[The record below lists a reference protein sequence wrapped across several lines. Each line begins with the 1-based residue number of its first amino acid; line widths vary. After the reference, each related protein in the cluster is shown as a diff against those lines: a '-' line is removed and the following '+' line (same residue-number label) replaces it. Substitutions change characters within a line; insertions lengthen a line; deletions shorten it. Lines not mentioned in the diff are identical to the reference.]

1 MAMFYI
7 RRVETPEGLVMVLVT
22 DEDVM
27 ERAVYDEERG
37 VRIIVSRSF
46 YGGSLGTEADA
57 IKTIEKA
64 DIIVL
69 TGEKSVSIGVRMGLV
84 NPDSVLEVKGI
95 KQVQVFKF
103 SY

>member
-1 MAMFYI
+1 MFYL
-7 RRVETPEGLVMVLVT
+7 RRIETPEGLVMALVT

-27 ERAVYDEERG
+27 DRAVYDEERG
-37 VRIIVSRSF
+37 VRIIVSRGF
-46 YGGSLGTEADA
+46 YGGGLATEADA
-57 IKTIEKA
+57 IKAIKEA
-64 DIIVL
+64 DIVVL
-69 TGEKSVSIGVRMGLV
+69 TGERSVSIGVRMGLV